1 MVFKINLI
9 VVSRKSMKRI
19 AYIPFISLV
28 LLVVSCQ
35 KEVIRKECG
44 NESQETRMLRTGDV
58 VDLGEENADEEIS
71 EGDITDPNSDKD
83 ESVRRKRR

>member
-44 NESQETRMLRTGDV
+44 NESQEIRMLRTGDV
-58 VDLGEENADEEIS
+58 VDLGEGNTDEETS
-71 EGDITDPNSDKD
+71 GGDITDPNSDKD